1 MRVFPD
7 SVQFRTLWYLY
18 QASRGTKQRIALK
31 FLLWIAIL
39 IGIIKIEKCVLV
51 DSFLGAI
58 HEVSGIV
65 RCPEIPAF
73 TLVDLASLKLIGG
86 KTWEEFVFENFMASI
101 LTFLVLSA
109 TGERKV

>member
-18 QASRGTKQRIALK
+18 QASRGAKQRIALK
-31 FLLWIAIL
+31 FLLGIAIL

-65 RCPEIPAF
+65 RCPEIPF
-73 TLVDLASLKLIGG
+73 YLIWLRLYSNNYKG
-86 KTWEEFVFENFMASI
+86 EI
-101 LTFLVLSA
+101 L
-109 TGERKV
+109 ERGIS